1 MERSGGDVSVTT
13 SETVILGFGNN
24 TGIEVPAANLA
35 ELGSGKR
42 PPVVVTVAGYSYRS
56 TVGVM
61 SGRTLISLPKAHRD
75 ASGLKAGDTVTVS
88 LTLEVGPRPVDVP
101 AELQAALDRAGLHDR
116 FASLA
121 YSRRKEFA
129 RQVNDA
135 KGDDT
140 RQRRIEKVMHSL
152 P

>member
-1 MERSGGDVSVTT
+1 MSMTT
-13 SETVILGFGNN
+13 FETVILRFGNN
-24 TGIEVPAANLA
+24 TGIEVPAGSLA

-42 PPVVVTVAGYSYRS
+42 PPVLVTVAGYRYRS

-61 SGRTLISLPKAHRD
+61 GGRTLISLPKAHRD

-88 LTLEVGPRPVDVP
+88 LALDAGSRHVDVP
-101 AELQAALDRAGLHDR
+101 PALQAALHEAGLHER
-116 FASLA
+116 FAALA

-140 RQRRIEKVMHSL
+140 RQRRIEKILQALS
-152 P
+152 

>member
-1 MERSGGDVSVTT
+1 MEATMSTT
-13 SETVILGFGNN
+13 TFETVILGFGNN
-24 TGIEVPAANLA
+24 TGIEVPAASLA

-42 PPVVVTVAGYSYRS
+42 PPVLVTVAGYRYRS

-61 SGRTLISLPKAHRD
+61 AGRTLISLPKAHRD
-75 ASGLKAGDTVTVS
+75 ASGLKAGDTDTVS
-88 LTLEVGPRPVDVP
+88 LAVENGPRPVDMP
-101 AELQAALDRAGLHDR
+101 GELQAALDRAGLHER
-116 FASLA
+116 FAALA

-140 RQRRIEKVMHSL
+140 RQRRIEKVLQALS
-152 P
+152 